1 MWVKADLH
9 IHSTFSDGKP
19 SPREIITYSIY
30 KDLKIISIT
39 DHNTFSGSVN
49 ASSLLKNTPQELLV
63 IIGNEVKTDKGDILL
78 YCREP
83 IDTPHNLDKLIEK
96 AHDNDCLIVPAHPFD
111 VFRQGIGEEI
121 YGLRDWSAVE
131 VWNASANQRANKK
144 AFEAAKILGL
154 PGLANSDAH
163 VLEYIGV
170 AYTYIEVRE
179 LSVEEFFKAIRDGR
193 VKPHAGYPPFR
204 GKVKRVLWSIG
215 RRIV

>member
-49 ASSLLKNTPQELLV
+49 ASNLLKNTPGELLV

-121 YGLRDWSAVE
+121 YGFRDWSAVE

-204 GKVKRVLWSIG
+204 GKIKRVLWSIG